1 MMKGSMLKYC
11 LYFGIFYLSSFPL
24 CAQKTNPLDSLK
36 QELSIAESTIDSA
49 KIYHLIAKSL
59 LKSAEFESAMRASRL
74 AINSTQKAQL
84 DSLMVKSYVDLLASS
99 FHAFIPTKDLFSLA
113 DTVSLYAER
122 VNDTD
127 ALIQVYLTKGIV
139 LDDIGQDEKAL
150 ESLSKAIT
158 LVSESSNKQQ
168 AVPVYNALGNLLKN
182 NHQIDKAIPY
192 YEKALYIAD
201 TSDWQLGKSVILNNL
216 ANTYTIAEK
225 YEEAERIFKES
236 IAIKKSINNKT
247 NLSVSYCQLASLYE
261 ETGQWDLAYQYVA
274 EGLNL
279 AESVNYYN
287 GTKICMLVLADVH
300 SGQAKINE
308 RIKILEEAQV
318 LISERSG
325 DYSDDGLAVYE
336 ALHEAYKDKGEYEKA
351 YEVLAY
357 HAEITDSLIT
367 KRNNET
373 MEKLEIQ
380 FQLKELEMQKALL
393 EEQQQKSVLE
403 SNQRKIINY
412 SIVFF
417 TLFLGFLSIV
427 YARQKTISNYQLDRL
442 VKKKTEELHETV
454 NELEEANEELTQFA
468 YITSHDL
475 KEPLRNINGFTTL
488 LARKL
493 DDQLGDKEK
502 ILMDSIKRSTH
513 QMNRL
518 IEDVM
523 QFSLVSHKEL
533 HFENVSLSNIIDEV
547 KDNLSKQIKEKNAQ
561 IVLSEDATF
570 SSSHTHLLLI
580 LTNLCQNGIHY
591 NESVQPLV
599 SVRPVKLRDGWRIEV
614 TDNGIGIAREFREKI
629 FIMFKRL
636 HPRSKYEGTGLGLP
650 ITKRLV
656 KQLRGEISLKSRPG
670 MGSKFMV
677 FLPFQTQQDS

>member
-1 MMKGSMLKYC
+1 
-11 LYFGIFYLSSFPL
+11 
-24 CAQKTNPLDSLK
+24 
-36 QELSIAESTIDSA
+36 
-49 KIYHLIAKSL
+49 
-59 LKSAEFESAMRASRL
+59 
-74 AINSTQKAQL
+74 
-84 DSLMVKSYVDLLASS
+84 
-99 FHAFIPTKDLFSLA
+99 
-113 DTVSLYAER
+113 
-122 VNDTD
+122 
-127 ALIQVYLTKGIV
+127 
-139 LDDIGQDEKAL
+139 
-150 ESLSKAIT
+150 
-158 LVSESSNKQQ
+158 
-168 AVPVYNALGNLLKN
+168 VPVYNALGNLLKN